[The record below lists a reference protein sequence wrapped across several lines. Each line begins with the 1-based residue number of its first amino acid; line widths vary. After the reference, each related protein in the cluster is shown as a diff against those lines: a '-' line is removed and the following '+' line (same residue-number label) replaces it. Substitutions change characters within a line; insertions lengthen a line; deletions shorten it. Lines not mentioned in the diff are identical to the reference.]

1 MTKDPRA
8 FIRLH
13 NGMPDHP
20 KIEGLSDAAFR
31 ALVSL
36 WCWCSKHLTDGHV
49 TPASWAKRAG
59 DAGPELIAAGLA
71 HETSDGF
78 MMHDYLEHQS
88 SREEVEQV
96 RLKRREAGRRG
107 GLAKA
112 RKATKPVALA
122 TAPAKASAVASATA
136 GAKQGLKQT
145 PSKSV
150 PEVEVDIDPASYEAG
165 NYSSSDAAASDGGDF
180 PPDVHRLTNL
190 LAELVRAN
198 GHKANPTKQWL
209 TACDRLMRL
218 DGYTPE
224 QVEWVMRWATTD
236 EFWAA
241 NIRSMPT
248 LREKF
253 SQLAH
258 RARQEHAQAKGRR
271 APAQDVADILALG
284 ERMQAQLE
292 GRAS

>member
-1 MTKDPRA
+1 MAWGKVDD
-8 FIRLH
+8 RLYSS
-13 NGMPDHP
+13 P
-20 KIEGLSDAAFR
+20 KWLAAKKPAR
-31 ALVSL
+31 ALWVTALS
-36 WCWCSKHLTDGHV
+36 WSMDQLTDGHV
-49 TPASWAKRAG
+49 PAHVLAVLDGTRAEAADLVRVGLWHTTDDGWVFHDWSDYQPSRAQVLAERDAAKKRQRRA
-59 DAGPELIAAGLA
+59 
-71 HETSDGF
+71 
-78 MMHDYLEHQS
+78 
-88 SREEVEQV
+88 RE
-96 RLKRREAGRRG
+96 
-107 GLAKA
+107 KA
-112 RKATKPVALA
+112 RESRTRH
-122 TAPAKASAVASATA
+122 AVTH
-136 GAKQGLKQT
+136 T
-145 PSKSV
+145 EV
-150 PEVEVDIDPASYEAG
+150 PPGVTVPPTRPLTTTSNEVVGDT
-165 NYSSSDAAASDGGDF
+165 SDAAASDGGDF
-180 PPDVHRLTNL
+180 TPDVHRLTNL